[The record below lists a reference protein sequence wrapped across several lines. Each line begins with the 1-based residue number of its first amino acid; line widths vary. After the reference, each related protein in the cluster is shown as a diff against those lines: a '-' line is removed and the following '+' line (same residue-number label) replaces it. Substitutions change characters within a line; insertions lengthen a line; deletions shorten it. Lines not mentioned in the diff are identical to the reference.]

1 MSCIVQDGA
10 AHGAGG
16 HFNERE
22 REGGGGVGYGEE
34 VMATPLRP
42 SGEKADVGPY
52 AGKRT
57 DA

>member
-1 MSCIVQDGA
+1 MQDGA

-16 HFNERE
+16 HFNERK